1 MKIWQPIVIGG
12 LGLSLG
18 STVVGRLPA
27 NAATAG
33 IQKGFGAAAGALPIM
48 VNVGMAGYMVNQL
61 KGLGRK

>member
-1 MKIWQPIVIGG
+1 MKVWKPVIIGAV
-12 LGLSLG
+12 GLSVG
-18 STVVGRLPA
+18 SSVVNKLPA

-61 KGLGRK
+61 KGLGRI